1 MTSHLTLG
9 KRGEAFAAAYLQQ
22 LNYKLVAANFI
33 VPVGRNRKDVVIN
46 AEIDVVAYDED
57 VLCFVEVKTRASD
70 WFATPEVNVDR
81 RKRRQIARA
90 AREYRKMFD
99 LTEDAYRFDVV
110 TVVLTEDQPLK
121 IEVLKNFWREEK
133 KRKWSERFYD

>member
-1 MTSHLTLG
+1 MTTHLTLG
-9 KRGEAFAAAYLQQ
+9 QRGEAFAVAYLEQI
-22 LNYKLVAANFI
+22 NYKLVAANFI

-46 AEIDVVAYDED
+46 AELDIVAYDED
-57 VLCFVEVKTRASD
+57 VLCFVEVKARASE

-99 LTEDAYRFDVV
+99 LVDDSYRFDVV
-110 TVVLTEDQPLK
+110 TVVLTEDQPPK

-133 KRKWSERFYD
+133 KRKWSDRFYD